1 MMLNSYQCC
10 HPLKERRSML
20 KKTRLRN
27 GLTASRK
34 WQSNVD
40 GTTARCLTQFP
51 LRLEGP
57 GARSF
62 YKPCSD

>member
-10 HPLKERRSML
+10 RPLKERRSML

-40 GTTARCLTQFP
+40 GTTIKIDTSNTVSIEAG
-51 LRLEGP
+51 GP
-57 GARSF
+57 RR
-62 YKPCSD
+62 

>member
-1 MMLNSYQCC
+1 CC
-10 HPLKERRSML
+10 CPLKERRRMQ

-34 WQSNVD
+34 WQSGVD
-40 GTTARCLTQFP
+40 GPDDHKKPTQLP

-57 GARSF
+57 TTSF